1 MFAALRH
8 TGHLARA
15 AVILAR
21 HDALWPAEFAQ
32 KPVWLGLAG
41 ALARHIPLGPRLRRA
56 SGSTGMPGRLA
67 QAFETLG
74 PAYIKLGQLL
84 ATRPDVV
91 GPKVAEALGALQDR
105 LPPFPQAAA
114 ETVISDAFG
123 RPVASLYSTLGPAVA
138 AASIAQVHK
147 GTVAAWIGHNLAA
160 ANDPGARD
168 GGNDRSVA
176 VKILRPGVERAFR
189 KDIDSFFWAAR
200 LVERHVPKARRLEP
214 VKLVETL
221 NASLALELDLRLE
234 AAAAAEMAQNIANDP
249 WFRVP
254 RIDWARTARRVL
266 TLEWVE
272 GTPIGD
278 RTALAASHDL
288 RQLATRVMQGFL
300 THALRDGFFHAD
312 MHQGNL
318 FVDAEGR
325 IVAVDFG
332 IMGRLDPA
340 SRRYLA
346 EILMGFL
353 TRDYARIAAIHI
365 EAGYVP
371 ARHGAEAFAQAL
383 RAIGEPIFGRSAGE
397 ISMARLFTQLF
408 ETTALFDMHL
418 RPELVLLQK
427 TMVAV
432 EGVARHL
439 DPEHN
444 LWDAARPVVERFMA
458 RELGPEARLAEAAES
473 AAELGKVVAG
483 LPGFLKTVER
493 AAALYAER
501 GLKLDP
507 DSVEALGEARARA
520 GRAEKLAFLAVG
532 VALALAAVLALTG

>member
-1 MFAALRH
+1 MFSTLRH

-32 KPVWLGLAG
+32 KPVWLGVAG
-41 ALARHIPLGPRLRRA
+41 SIARHVPLGGRMAAGEGMAAPERLARALEA
-56 SGSTGMPGRLA
+56 
-67 QAFETLG
+67 LG

-91 GPKVAEALGALQDR
+91 GPRVAGALASLQDR
-105 LPPFPQAAA
+105 LPAFPQAEA
-114 ETVISDAFG
+114 EAVIAEAFG
-123 RPVASLYSTLGPAVA
+123 KPVSALYESLGPALA

-147 GTVAAWIGHNLAA
+147 GTVAGWIGHNLAP
-160 ANDPGARD
+160 ANDTGE
-168 GGNDRSVA
+168 NRSVA

-189 KDIDSFFWAAR
+189 KDLDSLFWAAR
-200 LVERHVPKARRLEP
+200 LVERHVPRSRRLEP

-221 NASLALELDLRLE
+221 AASVALELDLRLE
-234 AAAAAEMAQNIANDP
+234 AAAAAEMAKNIAQDTG
-249 WFRVP
+249 FRVP
-254 RIDWARTARRVL
+254 KIDWSHTARRVL
-266 TLEWVE
+266 TLEWID
-272 GTPIGD
+272 GIPIGD
-278 RTALAASHDL
+278 REALAAAGHNL
-288 RQLATRVMQGFL
+288 PGLATRVMQSFL

-312 MHQGNL
+312 MHPGNL
-318 FVDAEGR
+318 FVDAQGR

-332 IMGRLDPA
+332 IMGRLDA
-340 SRRYLA
+340 LSRRYLA

-353 TRDYARIAAIHI
+353 TRDYARVAQVHV

-371 ARHGAEAFAQAL
+371 AQHGADAFAQAL

-432 EGVARHL
+432 EGVARNL

-458 RELGPEARLAEAAES
+458 RELGPEARLQEAAEG

-501 GLKLDP
+501 GLRLDP
-507 DSVEALGEARARA
+507 ASVEAMAEARARSS
-520 GRAEKLAFLAVG
+520 RAEKLAWAAVG
-532 VALALAAVLALTG
+532 VALALAAVMVFGG

>member
-1 MFAALRH
+1 MFSALGH

-21 HDALWPAEFAQ
+21 HDALWPTDFAA

-41 ALARHIPLGPRLRRA
+41 SLARHVPVGARPPRQN
-56 SGSTGMPGRLA
+56 GTTMTPPERLA
-67 QAFETLG
+67 RALEALG

-91 GPKVAEALGALQDR
+91 GPKVAAALTTLQDR
-105 LPPFPQAAA
+105 VPPFPQAQA
-114 ETVISDAFG
+114 EQVIEDAFA
-123 RPVASLYSTLGPAVA
+123 RPVRSLYEGLGPALA

-147 GTVAAWIGHNLAA
+147 GQIAGWMGHNMVP
-160 ANDPGARD
+160 ANDTGE
-168 GGNDRSVA
+168 NRSVA

-189 KDIDSFFWAAR
+189 KDLDSLFWAAR
-200 LVERHVPKARRLEP
+200 LVERHVPRARRLEP

-221 NASLALELDLRLE
+221 AASVALELDLRLE
-234 AAAAAEMAQNIANDP
+234 AAAAAEMEKNIANDP

-254 RIDWARTARRVL
+254 RIDWGRTARRVL
-266 TLEWVE
+266 TLEWID
-272 GTPIGD
+272 GIPIGD
-278 RTALAASHDL
+278 REALAAAGHNL
-288 RQLATRVMQGFL
+288 PVLATRVMQGFL

-312 MHQGNL
+312 MHPGNL

-346 EILMGFL
+346 EILLGFL
-353 TRDYARIAAIHI
+353 TRDYTRVANVHI

-371 ARHGAEAFAQAL
+371 AHHGSEAFAQAL

-458 RELGPEARLAEAAES
+458 RELGPEARLQEAAEG
-473 AAELGKVVAG
+473 AAELGKVLAG

-493 AAALYAER
+493 AAALYADHGVR
-501 GLKLDP
+501 LDP
-507 DSVEALGEARARA
+507 ESVTALGEARARA
-520 GRAEKLAFLAVG
+520 GRAEKLAWAAVG
-532 VALALAAVLALTG
+532 VAAALAAVMVFGG